1 MLLYIFVLT
10 LLSYFV
16 ISNIDILGQVAFFH
30 QHKFIYDVVG
40 AIFRRQLASLNAL
53 NKNIVTNF
61 KGLFTNVIVHLF

>member
-10 LLSYFV
+10 LLSNFV
-16 ISNIDILGQVAFFH
+16 ISNIDIVGQVAFFH
-30 QHKFIYDVVG
+30 QHKFIYDEVG
-40 AIFRRQLASLNAL
+40 AILASLNAL

>member
-10 LLSYFV
+10 LLSNFV
-16 ISNIDILGQVAFFH
+16 IGNIDIVGQVAFFH
-30 QHKFIYDVVG
+30 QHKFIYDEVG
-40 AIFRRQLASLNAL
+40 AILSSLNAL